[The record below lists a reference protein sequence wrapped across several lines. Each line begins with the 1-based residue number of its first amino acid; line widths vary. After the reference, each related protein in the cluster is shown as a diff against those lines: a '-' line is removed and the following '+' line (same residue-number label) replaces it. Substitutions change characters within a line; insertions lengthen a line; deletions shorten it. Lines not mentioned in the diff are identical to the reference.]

1 LGKKDGGSAVTS
13 TYLQPIA
20 LILGAVGIYVV
31 ATAVV
36 LAQAGPS
43 QDLENCVAIRSEQA
57 RLDCLK
63 KLLPTSGAAADA
75 VEEPVE
81 DLWPLIRTPRPDGGG
96 DALAIMRTA
105 DTTQSDSDLAG
116 LMIRCREKP
125 GLEVVLALIRPLPPR
140 SKRDVVVVSGAEQS
154 VLHAETVPPGTALAL
169 PIDATTFTTG
179 VWRELKR
186 LSLRIIDPEGDIK
199 GVIPLDGAGRAI
211 AKLAAACPEGRS
223 K

>member
-1 LGKKDGGSAVTS
+1 M
-13 TYLQPIA
+13 
-20 LILGAVGIYVV
+20 
-31 ATAVV
+31 
-36 LAQAGPS
+36 
-43 QDLENCVAIRSEQA
+43 
-57 RLDCLK
+57 
-63 KLLPTSGAAADA
+63 
-75 VEEPVE
+75 EEPVK

-105 DTTQSDSDLAG
+105 DTTQSDPDLAG
-116 LMIRCREKP
+116 LMIRCREEP

-140 SKRDVVVVSGAEQS
+140 SKRDVVIVSGAEQS

-179 VWRELKR
+179 DWRELKR

-211 AKLAAACPEGRS
+211 AKLAAACPVGRS